1 MLQGTSCSFLH
12 AVTQAALDAAVA
24 SQRSFFRAMPIS
36 YAAVIWHKVTLD
48 SGMLVTGS
56 QP

>member
-12 AVTQAALDAAVA
+12 AVTQAALDVA

-36 YAAVIWHKVTLD
+36 YAAVIWHKVTFD